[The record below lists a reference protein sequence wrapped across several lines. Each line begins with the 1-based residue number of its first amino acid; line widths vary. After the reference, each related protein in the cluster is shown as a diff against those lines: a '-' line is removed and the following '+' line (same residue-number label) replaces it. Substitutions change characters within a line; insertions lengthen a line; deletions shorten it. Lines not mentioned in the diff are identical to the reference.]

1 MTVFERAVV
10 RSSIDI
16 KYSQGFNPRP
26 KLSLPLP
33 RPVGVESEDELLCI
47 KVAGGLAEVDTSDF
61 RANLLS
67 QLPGGIEIA
76 EVTATRCKKS
86 PQPLLAVYILT
97 LRDDSS
103 CEKLINRIEELK
115 ASELLN
121 VQRYSGENSRAKI
134 VNVRGFLKSLSIDAK
149 MITAECAI
157 SPDGS
162 IRVNEILQLL
172 DLDEEKLAAPVSR
185 KNVIWQMN

>member
-10 RSSIDI
+10 RSGIDI

-26 KLSLPLP
+26 RLSLPLP

-47 KVAGGLAEVDTSDF
+47 KVAGGLAEFDSSDF
-61 RANLLS
+61 RTSLLN
-67 QLPGGIEIA
+67 QLPGGIEID
-76 EVTATRCKKS
+76 EITVTNCKKS

-97 LRDDSS
+97 LSPDSS
-103 CEKLINRIEELK
+103 CENLINRIEELK
-115 ASELLN
+115 ASQLLN
-121 VQRYSGENSRAKI
+121 VQRYSRDPSRAKT
-134 VNVRGFLKSLSIDAK
+134 VNVRDFLKSLSIEGK

-157 SPDGS
+157 SPAGS
-162 IRVNEILQLL
+162 IRVDEILQLL

>member
-26 KLSLPLP
+26 RLSLPLP

-47 KVAGGLAEVDTSDF
+47 KVLGSLAKFDSVDF
-61 RANLLS
+61 RASLLS

-97 LRDDSS
+97 LRPDSS
-103 CEKLINRIEELK
+103 RENLINRIEELK
-115 ASELLN
+115 ASQLLN
-121 VQRYSGENSRAKI
+121 VQRYSGENSREKT
-134 VNVRGFLKSLSIDAK
+134 VNIRDFLKSLSIEGK
-149 MITAECAI
+149 TITAECTI
-157 SPDGS
+157 SPAGS
-162 IRVNEILQLL
+162 IRVDEILQLL